1 MQRLCQTDRNLY
13 RIVFIE
19 IFIIFQRTKR
29 QNQKRQKDKAARPFR
44 LYRQGESS
52 SDLWQSNHPI
62 PITTFLSLRNT
73 TMSFLAIHHVAIIC
87 SDYAR
92 SKQFYT
98 QTLGL
103 KIIAEAYRA
112 ERQSYKLD
120 LAVADGTQLELFSFP
135 NPPERPSRP
144 EACGLRH
151 LAFAVADVEYIKK
164 DLEQKGVAVEAIRI
178 DEYTGKKFTFFE
190 DPDGLPLEVYEVVT

>member
-1 MQRLCQTDRNLY
+1 MPLFLLTFLLFFEVKNGKTKSGKK
-13 RIVFIE
+13 
-19 IFIIFQRTKR
+19 TKR
-29 QNQKRQKDKAARPFR
+29 QGFSARMGKRNHSFSALPIDQI
-44 LYRQGESS
+44 
-52 SDLWQSNHPI
+52 LWQSRRI
-62 PITTFLSLRNT
+62 PQLPRNI

-112 ERQSYKLD
+112 ERQSYKSD
-120 LAVADGTQLELFSFP
+120 LAVANGAQLELFSFP

-151 LAFAVADVEYIKK
+151 LAFAVADVEQIKK
-164 DLEQKGVAVEAIRI
+164 DLEQKGVVVEAIRI
-178 DEYTGKKFTFFE
+178 DEYTGKKFTFFA
-190 DPDGLPLEVYEVVT
+190 DPDGLPLEVYEAVN